1 MNDKDP
7 KTIYQIRYTLSKDQ
21 IQDFLDQLEAMQ
33 HDYLETAVEASEYK
47 DAKLVIDHVRNLK

>member
-7 KTIYQIRYTLSKDQ
+7 KQIYQIRYTLGKEQ
-21 IQDFLDQLEAMQ
+21 IQEFLDHLEAMQ
-33 HDYLETAVEASEYK
+33 HDYLEAAVEASNYK